1 MKPALILLLGIL
13 FVACAAKQG
22 EPMAFP
28 TTCNEADDGKYVAIT
43 GYLTDGGSLYC
54 SNIGGRMDC
63 DFDLTEKPGGGGAK
77 IIASIAQGSG
87 RSSVEDFGDSY
98 KASDLKI
105 HDNSG
110 GMVKVGD
117 KVTVTGK
124 YSAAPGGSSCFITVD
139 KIDK

>member
-1 MKPALILLLGIL
+1 MS
-13 FVACAAKQG
+13 ACASKTG

-28 TTCNEADDGKYVAIT
+28 NTCNEADDGKYVAIS
-43 GYLTDGGSLYC
+43 GYLTDEGSLFC
-54 SNIGGRMDC
+54 SNTGGRMDC
-63 DFDLTEKPGGGGAK
+63 DFRLTEKPDGGAK

-87 RSSVEDFGDSY
+87 KSSVEDFGSSY
-98 KASDLKI
+98 KKSDLKI

-110 GMVKVGD
+110 GMVKIGD
-117 KVTVTGK
+117 KVTLTGK